1 MLGNQIAED
10 GASTLGLLVL
20 NDPYGTGLAAA
31 TKESFEAA
39 GGEVVA
45 EELFNTGDSNFD
57 AQLSAIKA
65 ANPDAVAVIT
75 FDEAKVVVP
84 ALVGSGYP
92 GDQLYFVD
100 GNLSD
105 YSADFA
111 PGLIAGSKGTLP
123 GPKLEDDFRERML
136 EVDPDLA
143 DFSYGPESYDATM
156 LIALAA
162 YAANSTEGADIA
174 KYLRQVS
181 GGTGDGEVV
190 STFTDGATLLSEGSQ
205 INYDGPSGPIT
216 LDENG
221 DPTEATIG
229 IYEYGDDNTYIAHQ
243 LGASSSTCRHEGPR
257 LRPGPFRVP
266 GRHGARRAR
275 APHRT
280 GARRPDGPARPA
292 GRSRPRR
299 RSGDTHPPGVRDGL
313 IEAVCEPQREALGAS
328 EDDRHS
334 ALSSTHREHFSAPAD
349 VGAAV
354 LVEITVVPGPLAGA
368 PSGCCPRR
376 SLADSRSAGPR
387 RRRARRA
394 ARATVENRGRRG
406 VPATDARPR
415 VPARRAVRERG
426 TTRRGRMPQHPPSS
440 RSSSGQSWPSVP
452 RYRPITFGSFR
463 RSRPV
468 PV

>member
-1 MLGNQIAED
+1 MSVFAKAKASRSARAAWTGLAIAGVSTLLLSACAQGGTPPAETEEPTEAAGDALPIEAGERDLTLKVGTILPQSGTLAFLGPPEEAGVALGAQEVNDADSGISMEVIYRDSGDTTTDIATVSVTDLLSQDVSAIIGAASSGVSFTVIDQIAAAGVVQFSPANTSPDFTDYEDEGLYFRTAPSDLLQGEVLGNLIAED

-57 AQLSAIKA
+57 AQLSAINA

-111 PGLIAGSKGTLP
+111 PGLVAGAKGTLP
-123 GPKLEDDFRERML
+123 GPVLEDDFRARMDAI
-136 EVDPDLA
+136 DPDLA
-143 DFSYGPESYDATM
+143 DYSYGPESYDAAV

-162 YAANSTEGADIA
+162 YAANSTDGADIA

-181 GGTGDGEVV
+181 GGSGDGEKV
-190 STFTDGATLLSEGSQ
+190 TDLAEAFALLAEGQQ
-205 INYDGPSGPIT
+205 IDWDGPSGPIT

-229 IYEYGDDNTYIAHQ
+229 IYQYGDDNTY
-243 LGASSSTCRHEGPR
+243 
-257 LRPGPFRVP
+257 
-266 GRHGARRAR
+266 
-275 APHRT
+275 
-280 GARRPDGPARPA
+280 
-292 GRSRPRR
+292 
-299 RSGDTHPPGVRDGL
+299 
-313 IEAVCEPQREALGAS
+313 
-328 EDDRHS
+328 
-334 ALSSTHREHFSAPAD
+334 
-349 VGAAV
+349 
-354 LVEITVVPGPLAGA
+354 
-368 PSGCCPRR
+368 
-376 SLADSRSAGPR
+376 
-387 RRRARRA
+387 
-394 ARATVENRGRRG
+394 
-406 VPATDARPR
+406 
-415 VPARRAVRERG
+415 ER
-426 TTRRGRMPQHPPSS
+426 
-440 RSSSGQSWPSVP
+440 
-452 RYRPITFGSFR
+452 IN
-463 RSRPV
+463 
-468 PV
+468 